1 MKSLKTRSSWI
12 SQAGP
17 KPNSNVLMIRGE
29 DTGKREG
36 QVKRE
41 AAIRVT
47 LPQAKKTLD
56 LARAGRGKR
65 IFP

>member
-1 MKSLKTRSSWI
+1 
-12 SQAGP
+12 
-17 KPNSNVLMIRGE
+17 MIRGE
-29 DTGKREG
+29 DTGKRGEG

-41 AAIRVT
+41 AEIGVM
-47 LPQAKKTLD
+47 LSQAKKTLD